1 MADLAADVVAL
12 IAKKVRVERP
22 SLQLS
27 DKLEE
32 LGIES
37 IDAVELIFDIEEKFD
52 IQVPYN
58 ANNPRTE
65 FDTVGDVVRAVEQ
78 LVGGKAGAA

>member
-1 MADLAADVVAL
+1 MADVTADVVAL
-12 IAKKVRVERP
+12 IAKKIRVDRP
-22 SLQLS
+22 KLELT
-27 DKLEE
+27 DKLDE

-37 IDAVELIFDIEEKFD
+37 IDAVELIFDLEEKFN

-65 FDTVGDVVRAVEQ
+65 FDTVGDVVRAVAE
-78 LVGGKAGAA
+78 LVGDKA